1 MKNEWKGAIGD
12 RLLKK
17 NNTKSNFRIR
27 MESIVGMNE
36 HEE

>member
-1 MKNEWKGAIGD
+1 MKNEWKEAIGD

-17 NNTKSNFRIR
+17 NTKSNLRIR